1 MKRHAAGQQA
11 LACLDDG
18 VAASHLVCGIDEAGR
33 GALAGPVIAAAVILD
48 PRRPIDGLRDS
59 KKMTPRQ
66 RERVALL
73 VRERAL
79 AWTIGAAEVDEI
91 DAINILQATLRA
103 MARAVTAL
111 RPVPV
116 LALVDGN
123 QLPRLAMPA
132 RCIVGGDDSEP
143 AISAAS
149 ILAKTHRDA
158 LMRALDA
165 IHPGYG
171 FARHAGYGTA
181 AHLQQLRQRGACVQH
196 RRSYAPVRAILDP
209 RGTT

>member
-1 MKRHAAGQQA
+1 MKRRRDGQQPLA
-11 LACLDDG
+11 LLDGDPG
-18 VAASHLVCGIDEAGR
+18 TTDRVCGIDEAGR

-48 PRRPIDGLRDS
+48 PRQPIDGLRDS
-59 KKMTPRQ
+59 KKMSPRQ
-66 RERVALL
+66 RETVALL
-73 VRERAL
+73 IRERAL
-79 AWTIGAAEVDEI
+79 AWAVGAADVAEI

-103 MARAVTAL
+103 MERAVAAL
-111 RPVPV
+111 QPAPA

-158 LMRALDA
+158 LMRALEHT
-165 IHPGYG
+165 HPGYG
-171 FARHAGYGTA
+171 FAQHAGYGTA
-181 AHLQQLRQRGACVQH
+181 AHLRQLQRLGACEQH
-196 RRSYAPVRAILDP
+196 RRSYAPVLAVI
-209 RGTT
+209 GSQGSA